1 MSRSEGSLEGKVA
14 LVTGGSKGIGRSTA
28 LKFAKSGAR
37 LAIAAT
43 REDLLEGVRKECE
56 AYGVDILAVACDLS
70 ERSGCEALVEK
81 VLEHFGEIG
90 ILVNNAGVGYS
101 GKIADSD
108 PGEVEQMVKVNILGI
123 YHVTR
128 CVLPAMIAKGE
139 GDIVNIG
146 SVAGIKYSPNFAVYS
161 ATKFAVRA
169 FSEAL
174 RNEVQEHNIRLTV
187 VHPGMTRTAFF
198 ESFSKGGSPVPVDQ
212 GDILS
217 PDHIAETIHFA
228 VTRPDGVALNEVTV
242 RPTWQVR

>member
-1 MSRSEGSLEGKVA
+1 MSNCEDSLRGKVA
-14 LVTGGSKGIGRSTA
+14 LVTGGSRGIGRSVA
-28 LKFAKSGAR
+28 LSLARGGAH

-56 AYGVDILAVACDLS
+56 AYGTDALAARCDVTDRSDCDALAKRVLDRFGKIDILVS
-70 ERSGCEALVEK
+70 
-81 VLEHFGEIG
+81 
-90 ILVNNAGVGYS
+90 NAGVGYS
-101 GKIADSD
+101 GKIVDSD
-108 PGEVEQMVKVNILGI
+108 PGEVEQMVKVNILGV
-123 YHVTR
+123 YHVIR
-128 CVLPAMIAKGE
+128 SVLPAMIARGK

-146 SVAGIKYSPNFAVYS
+146 SVAGVKYSPNFAVYS

-174 RNEVQEHNIRLTV
+174 RNEVQEHKIRVTV

-198 ESFSKGGSPVPVDQ
+198 ESFAKDGPPIPIDQ

-217 PDHIAETIHFA
+217 PDHIAEAIHFA
-228 VTRPDGVALNEVTV
+228 VTRPDGVALNELTV